1 MSKVGILLIS
11 HSKQIVDG
19 LYELIRQVEKEVIV
33 ACAGGTEDG
42 RIGTSLE
49 KIQQAIAEANSEAGV
64 LMFYDLGSAKMNGEL
79 AVELS
84 GVSDVY
90 LVDAPLIEGSYI
102 AAVEAGLGKQAV
114 AIKEEI
120 ESYYLR

>member
-1 MSKVGILLIS
+1 MSKVGIVLIS

-19 LYELIRQVEKEVIV
+19 LYELIRQVEKEVVV

-84 GVSDVY
+84 GVSNVY

-102 AAVEAGLGKQAV
+102 AAVEAGLGKRAV

>member
-1 MSKVGILLIS
+1 MSKVGIVLIS

-19 LYELIRQVEKEVIV
+19 LYELIRQVEKEVVI

-49 KIQQAIAEANSEAGV
+49 KIKRAIQEANSEAGV

-79 AVELS
+79 VVEFS
-84 GVSDVY
+84 DVSDVY

-120 ESYYLR
+120 ESYYSS